1 MKSYCP
7 ECGMYDEDFGCG
19 CEDGEAEE

>member
-19 CEDGEAEE
+19 CEDEEADE